1 MQKKEGTLDGAP
13 LPVRLSEP
21 LSVFPLC
28 QKYMEIKENED
39 AAFAAVVAGGELNS
53 FRRSRDNVEGHL
65 FYNGSPP
72 LLFYKFD
79 QHRTYYAAAVS
90 VAAVAPEDEVLLFF
104 RV

>member
-1 MQKKEGTLDGAP
+1 
-13 LPVRLSEP
+13 
-21 LSVFPLC
+21 
-28 QKYMEIKENED
+28 MEIKENED

-53 FRRSRDNVEGHL
+53 FCRPRDNAEGRL
-65 FYNGSPP
+65 FDNGGPP
-72 LLFYKFD
+72 LLFYKFN